1 MGTGRA
7 LRSAAADFYQQSWRL
22 VPLNIAVSAVLATT
36 LALGLFVHPA
46 LLLLLVFVG
55 PVAATLMHCT
65 VWLAQN
71 EELRFAEAVHGLR
84 LHWWRGLLLGA
95 TSFGGLLLGVLALR
109 FYGSERWLL
118 SVFVV
123 DVLVI
128 FVVVQLLLWPR
139 AVHERDRP
147 LRKVAAEALTDF
159 LSRPLGTLGF
169 AVALLLVNIAGI
181 AAGVMPFL
189 TLTIAY
195 SFLAAAHFALPRSP
209 LRDPP
214 LD

>member
-22 VPLNIAVSAVLATT
+22 VPLNIAVAVVLAAT

-55 PVAATLMHCT
+55 PVAATLMHCA

-71 EELRFAEAVHGLR
+71 DELHFANATHGLR

-95 TSFGGLLLGVLALR
+95 ASLGGLLLGLVALR
-109 FYGSERWLL
+109 FYGGDQWLL

-147 LRKVAAEALTDF
+147 LRKVAGEALTDF
-159 LSRPLGTLGF
+159 LGRPLATLGF
-169 AVALLLVNIAGI
+169 AFAVLLVNLVGLV
-181 AAGVMPFL
+181 AGVMPFL